1 MASVNIIYSE
11 EPLSTDNTNTQT
23 TTIEVA
29 ENETLLEK
37 VNEVLG
43 AVFYKEV
50 E

>member
-1 MASVNIIYSE
+1 MASVNIIYSD
-11 EPLSTDNTNTQT
+11 EPLSTNNTDTQT

-29 ENETLLEK
+29 DNETLLEK

-43 AVFYKEV
+43 AVFFREV

>member
-43 AVFYKEV
+43 SVFYKEV

>member
-1 MASVNIIYSE
+1 MASVNIIYSDK
-11 EPLSTDNTNTQT
+11 PLSTDNTDTQT

-29 ENETLLEK
+29 DNETLFQK

-43 AVFYKEV
+43 SVFYKEV